1 LVEAVRVGVCGS
13 DVHSGL
19 RPQQSVAILG
29 AGTIGLMTL
38 APARRAGPGRIVV
51 TDMVERKRA
60 AALDL
65 GADAAVDATHPD
77 LVAAVRAE
85 LGESADVVF
94 DCVAIQPT
102 MNAAIG
108 MALKN
113 GTVVIVVGVP
123 WPT

>member
-1 LVEAVRVGVCGS
+1 
-13 DVHSGL
+13 
-19 RPQQSVAILG
+19 
-29 AGTIGLMTL
+29 
-38 APARRAGPGRIVV
+38 
-51 TDMVERKRA
+51 MVERKRA

-94 DCVAIQPT
+94 DCVAIQST